1 MSLSRLQKYALLF
14 MAERYKKNARERV
27 TFSALRSYATQ
38 RYQKD
43 YHRAFRD
50 DNFSKSLRRLVDRGM
65 LLQHPAGVK
74 VRARAISFQLTPEGI
89 IEAFNLL
96 EQDRKIPPVRDFL
109 NI

>member
-43 YHRAFRD
+43 YQRTFRD
-50 DNFSKSLRRLVDRGM
+50 DNFSMTLRRLVDRGM
-65 LLQHPAGVK
+65 LLQYPAGAR
-74 VRARAISFQLTPEGI
+74 VRARAVTFQLTPEGI

-96 EQDRKIPPVRDFL
+96 EQDSKERLRRGSYKL
-109 NI
+109 

>member
-1 MSLSRLQKYALLF
+1 

-43 YHRAFRD
+43 YQRTFRD
-50 DNFSKSLRRLVDRGM
+50 DNFSMTLRRLVDRGM
-65 LLQHPAGVK
+65 LLQYPAGVR
-74 VRARAISFQLTPEGI
+74 VRARAITFQLTPEGI

-96 EQDRKIPPVRDFL
+96 EQDRKEPRRRGFSDL
-109 NI
+109 